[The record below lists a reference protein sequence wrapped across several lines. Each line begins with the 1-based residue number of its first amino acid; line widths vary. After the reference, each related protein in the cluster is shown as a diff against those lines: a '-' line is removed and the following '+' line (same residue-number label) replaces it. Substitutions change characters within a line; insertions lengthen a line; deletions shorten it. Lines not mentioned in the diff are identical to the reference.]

1 MSKGVATQLKVSKF
15 DLDLSKTE
23 KMAQIV
29 KSCLK
34 LSNFSNGIG
43 PYIWPNSLDCTDL
56 KVSVEPAVTQNCVAS
71 VTYRTIHLA
80 FREDH
85 IDKTF
90 YMSDFVTFGTYLFME
105 NKLHG
110 ATKKFKAEGYV

>member
-1 MSKGVATQLKVSKF
+1 MSKGVATWLKVSKF
-15 DLDLSKTE
+15 GLDLSKTE

-43 PYIWPNSLDCTDL
+43 PYTDL

-85 IDKTF
+85 IDRTF
-90 YMSDFVTFGTYLFME
+90 YMSDFVTFGT
-105 NKLHG
+105 
-110 ATKKFKAEGYV
+110 